1 MLVIPLEQLKKLLI
15 ENSLLSESDF
25 ENALKESQRTE
36 KNLVDILISRGF
48 LTKEYYADLLSDYLK
63 IERAKL
69 VGQTIPK
76 EVLTLIPEDI
86 SRTKNAVAFEK
97 LDNTLKVAML
107 DPVNL
112 ETLSFLEKYTGYFIK
127 PYLTLEE
134 DLQSAFS
141 QYGAAA
147 SSDFQKTIQESIRA
161 SLKLKGLEAEKAATE
176 FPIVSLIDNL
186 ISYAASLNASDIHI
200 EILSDEVL
208 VRFRIDGVLR
218 EILRLAK
225 EIHPAVVARI
235 KILSGLQIDEHNKPQ
250 DGRFKYK
257 YADTIF
263 DIRVAIIPTM
273 YGEKVEMRLLT
284 GSVKPMSF
292 QELGML
298 EETIKIVENN
308 ITKTHGMILITGPTG
323 SGKTTTLYA
332 ILNKLNRPEVNII
345 TLEDPIEYE
354 LKYVNQIQVNPK
366 AGIDFANGLRAIL
379 RQDPNIIMVGEIRD
393 NETAEIAVNAALT
406 GHLVLSTLHTNDAPT
421 AVPRLFDMNVPP
433 FLVAATINMVIAQR
447 LVRKICR
454 ECIESYEVDSS
465 LRDSVNQ
472 QLKIVK
478 GKFAPVF
485 KPKFL
490 YRGKGC
496 KSCSYTG
503 FRGRVAVYEAFD
515 VNEKVREYIQ
525 RSDFSI
531 DGLRNIAFSQGMKTM
546 FEDGLSK
553 AELGVTTIEE
563 VLRVIKE

>member
-1 MLVIPLEQLKKLLI
+1 MLIPLDQLKKLLI
-15 ENSLLSESDF
+15 ENGLLTETDF
-25 ENALKESQRTE
+25 ESALKESQRTE
-36 KNLVDILISRGF
+36 KNLVDILVSRGF
-48 LTKEYYADLLSDYLK
+48 LTRDYYADLLADYLK
-63 IERAKL
+63 VERVKL
-69 VGQTIPK
+69 VGRSIPK
-76 EVLTLIPEDI
+76 EILNLIPENV
-86 SRTKNAVAFEK
+86 SRTKNAAAFEK
-97 LDNTLKVAML
+97 IDNTLKVAML

-112 ETLSFLEKYTGYFIK
+112 ETINFLEKYTGYFIK
-127 PYLTLEE
+127 PYLTLED
-134 DLQSAFS
+134 DLQTAFS
-141 QYGAAA
+141 QYGAVA
-147 SSDFQKTIQESIRA
+147 SQDFQKTIQESIRA
-161 SLKLKGLEAEKAATE
+161 SLKLRGLEAEKAATE

-200 EILSDEVL
+200 EILADEVL
-208 VRFRIDGVLR
+208 IRFRIDGVLR
-218 EILRLAK
+218 EILRLAR

-308 ITKTHGMILITGPTG
+308 ITKTHGMILVTGPTG

-393 NETAEIAVNAALT
+393 NETAEIAVHAALT

-421 AVPRLFDMNVPP
+421 AVPRLIDMNVPP
-433 FLVAATINMVIAQR
+433 FLVSATVNMIIAQR
-447 LVRKICR
+447 LVRKICK
-454 ECIESYEVDSS
+454 ECIESYEVPNSVYEA
-465 LRDSVNQ
+465 VNQ
-472 QLKIVK
+472 QLKNTK
-478 GKFAPVF
+478 GKYASVF
-485 KPKFL
+485 RPKML

-496 KSCSYTG
+496 KSCGYTG
-503 FRGRVAVYEAFD
+503 FRGRIAIYEAFD
-515 VNEKVREYIQ
+515 VNEKIRDYIQ
-525 RSDFSI
+525 RPDFSI
-531 DGLRNIAFSQGMKTM
+531 DGLKNLAFSSGMKTM

-553 AELGVTTIEE
+553 AELGLTTIEE

>member
-1 MLVIPLEQLKKLLI
+1 MLIPLEQLKKLLL
-15 ENSLLSESDF
+15 ENGLLTEVDF
-25 ENALKESQRTE
+25 ESALKESQRTE
-36 KNLVDILISRGF
+36 KNIVDILVSRGF
-48 LTKEYYADLLSDYLK
+48 LTRDYYADLLANYLRV
-63 IERAKL
+63 ERVKL
-69 VGQTIPK
+69 VGRTIPK
-76 EVLTLIPEDI
+76 EILNIIPEDI

-97 LDNTLKVAML
+97 LDNSLKVAML

-112 ETLSFLEKYTGYFIK
+112 ETINFLEKYTGYFIK
-127 PYLTLEE
+127 PYLTLED

-141 QYGAAA
+141 QYGAVA
-147 SSDFQKTIQESIRA
+147 SQDFQKTIQESIRA
-161 SLKLKGLEAEKAATE
+161 SLKLRGLEAEKAATE

-200 EILSDEVL
+200 EILADEVL
-208 VRFRIDGVLR
+208 IRFRIDGVLR

-225 EIHPAVVARI
+225 EIHSAVVARI
-235 KILSGLQIDEHNKPQ
+235 KILAGLQIDEHNKPQ

-257 YADTIF
+257 YADTVF

-273 YGEKVEMRLLT
+273 YGEKLEMRLLT

-298 EETIKIVENN
+298 EDTIKIVENN
-308 ITKTHGMILITGPTG
+308 ITKTHGMILVTGPTG

-393 NETAEIAVNAALT
+393 NETAEIAVHAALT

-421 AVPRLFDMNVPP
+421 AIPRLIDMNIPP
-433 FLVAATINMVIAQR
+433 FLVSATVNMIIAQR
-447 LVRKICR
+447 LVRKICK
-454 ECIESYEVDSS
+454 ECIESYEVPNSVYEA
-465 LRDSVNQ
+465 VNQ
-472 QLKIVK
+472 QLKTTK

-485 KPKFL
+485 KPKML

-496 KSCSYTG
+496 KSCGYTG
-503 FRGRVAVYEAFD
+503 FRGRLAIYEAFD

-525 RSDFSI
+525 KPDFSI
-531 DGLRNIAFSQGMKTM
+531 DGLRNLAFSFGMKTM
-546 FEDGLSK
+546 FEEGLSK
-553 AELGVTTIEE
+553 AELGLTTIEE
-563 VLRVIKE
+563 VMRVIKE